1 MTTPRDPFANI
12 SNIKPSGPKETTPA
26 QDKAIAEKAQQRGFV
41 DDSPATQ
48 HQEPTPRRYRRKPG
62 EVPEPTTNVSF
73 RPKVTDWNKFMEF
86 AERERLSQ
94 PAAFSELIRRT
105 LTD

>member
-12 SNIKPSGPKETTPA
+12 ANIKPSGPKETTPA
-26 QDKAIAEKAQQRGFV
+26 QDQAIAAKAQQRGFV
-41 DDSPATQ
+41 DDTPPP
-48 HQEPTPRRYRRKPG
+48 QETTARRYRRKPG

-73 RPKVTDWNKFMEF
+73 RPKVADWNKFMEF

-105 LTD
+105 LAD

>member
-12 SNIKPSGPKETTPA
+12 ANIKPSGPKETTPA
-26 QDKAIAEKAQQRGFV
+26 QDQAIAAKAQQRGFV
-41 DDSPATQ
+41 DDTPAPPP
-48 HQEPTPRRYRRKPG
+48 QETTARRYRRKPG

-73 RPKVTDWNKFMEF
+73 RPKVADWNKFMEF

-105 LTD
+105 LAD